1 VAKTKP
7 DSEKTGG
14 TQLLDRAIAILNNLG
29 DAGMAGA
36 RIADL
41 AAACGLNLSTA
52 HRIISS
58 LEGHG
63 FVERIAGTKKV
74 RLGLSL
80 FSLGVKAAD
89 GAGFRRACHPA
100 LLRIAAET
108 GDMVFLMGRS
118 GFDAVCVDRQEGS
131 YLIDTLTGQIGG
143 QIPLGIGPASQAI
156 LAFLPSEEA
165 EAIIRANEPRY
176 QAYNKLSADSV
187 LNRLANIRRLG
198 YALDHGHIIEGISAL
213 AMPIRPEEL
222 GVVGALSI
230 NMTSARMKPGRL
242 DDLVSLLQR
251 EIADLEALIHPRD
264 MMGGTGA
271 SI

>member
-1 VAKTKP
+1 MTKTKP

-14 TQLLDRAIAILNNLG
+14 TQLLDRAIAILDTLG
-29 DAGMAGA
+29 DAGMEGM
-36 RIADL
+36 RTADL
-41 AAACGLNLSTA
+41 AADCDLNLSTA

-74 RLGLSL
+74 RLGLTL
-80 FSLGVKAAD
+80 FSLGTKAAD
-89 GAGFRRACHPA
+89 SAGFRRVCHPA
-100 LLRIAAET
+100 LLRIAAKT

-118 GFDAVCVDRQEGS
+118 GFNTVCVDRQEGS
-131 YLIDTLTGQIGG
+131 YLVGTLTGQIGG

-156 LAFLPSEEA
+156 LAFLPSEDA
-165 EAIIRANEPRY
+165 ETIIRANEPQY
-176 QAYNKLSADSV
+176 QNYKKLTADTV
-187 LNRLANIRRLG
+187 LNRLPEIRRSG
-198 YALDHGHIIEGISAL
+198 YALDHGYLIEGISAL
-213 AMPIRPEEL
+213 AMPICPEEL

-242 DDLVSLLQR
+242 EDLLSLLRR
-251 EIADLEALIHPRD
+251 EIAGIEELIHPRD
-264 MMGGTGA
+264 VIRPLSA